1 MIDLD
6 LPAGL
11 KPALDRG
18 HPWVYRDQVARD
30 PGLPSGTWVR
40 VRCDGFSAYGL
51 WDARSPIGVRLFSRR
66 QVPDAGWV
74 ASRVAEAW
82 AGRSSLRETPTTAYR
97 WVYGEGDGLPGLVVD
112 LYAEYAVVRSYAES
126 VEVLVPWLADALHA
140 HARLRGIL
148 WRRSGGEGRDDG
160 RSSGLGEVL
169 WGRPPPRDLVVE
181 EHGLLLA
188 ADLAA
193 GQKTGL
199 YFDQRENR
207 RTLAPWCENKTVLD
221 TFCYTG
227 AFSLYALRAGAA
239 QVTECD
245 AAPAAVEAA
254 RHNLELNGFQ
264 PAAHTFLVQDCFQLL
279 DQYAAAGRRFDVVI
293 LDPPSLARDR
303 SSRRAAE
310 RAYVRLN
317 RRAIDC
323 VEPGGLLASASCTAQ
338 VAPAAFRQALAE
350 AARRAGRRL
359 LILHDA
365 GQPLDHPVAAHF
377 PEGRYLKFV
386 LARVLPL
393 V

>member
-1 MIDLD
+1 MIELD
-6 LPAGL
+6 LPAAL

-18 HPWVYRDQVARD
+18 HPWVYRDQVPRD
-30 PGLPSGTWVR
+30 PGVPSGTWVR

-66 QVPDAGWV
+66 QVPDAGWM
-74 ASRVAEAW
+74 AARVADAW

-97 WVYGEGDGLPGLVVD
+97 WLYGEGDGLPGLVVD
-112 LYAEYAVVRSYAES
+112 LYGEYAVVRSYAES

-148 WRRSGGEGRDDG
+148 WRRTGGRDGDG
-160 RSSGLGEVL
+160 DRYEIP
-169 WGRPPPRDLVVE
+169 WGRPPSRDLVVE
-181 EHGLLLA
+181 EHGLLFA

-199 YFDQRENR
+199 YFDHRENR
-207 RTLAPWCENKTVLD
+207 RFLAPWCENKTMLD
-221 TFCYTG
+221 AFCYTG
-227 AFSLYALRAGAA
+227 AFSLYALRAGATS
-239 QVTECD
+239 VTLCD
-245 AAPAAVEAA
+245 VAPAAVEAA
-254 RHNLELNGFQ
+254 RHNFELNGFE

-279 DQYAAAGRRFDVVI
+279 EGYAAAGRRFDVVV

-303 SSRRAAE
+303 TSRRAAE

-338 VAPAAFRQALAE
+338 VAPDAFRQALAE